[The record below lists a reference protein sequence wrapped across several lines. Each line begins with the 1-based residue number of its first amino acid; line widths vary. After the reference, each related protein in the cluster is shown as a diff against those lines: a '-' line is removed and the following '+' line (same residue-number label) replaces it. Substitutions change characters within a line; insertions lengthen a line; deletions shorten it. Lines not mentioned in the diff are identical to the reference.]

1 MDKISIVPDALRNSY
16 TDWHFSPAIKCGNL
30 LFISG
35 CTGAMPNEPIS
46 HNIVD
51 QIRQSFLKIEMSLTE
66 VGLTLSD
73 VVEMTTYHVGLKEQL
88 EVFKQI
94 KDEFINEPYPAWT
107 AIGVSELAVDGALIE
122 IRVIAKEKDSI

>member
-1 MDKISIVPDALRNSY
+1 
-16 TDWHFSPAIKCGNL
+16 
-30 LFISG
+30 
-35 CTGAMPNEPIS
+35 
-46 HNIVD
+46 
-51 QIRQSFLKIEMSLTE
+51 LTE

>member
-1 MDKISIVPDALRNSY
+1 
-16 TDWHFSPAIKCGNL
+16 
-30 LFISG
+30 
-35 CTGAMPNEPIS
+35 MPNEPIS